1 MSKAPI
7 TKVPSPVGG
16 GGLGWGRL
24 YRTAMDAL
32 YRFCV
37 IVAGGALVLISAVIP
52 WGVFTR
58 YVLNSAA
65 SWPEPMAILLTI
77 VLTFFGAA
85 ACYRA
90 GTHMSVSVLVRVMP
104 LPLRRVIEPFA
115 EGLVA
120 LVGLFMVIW
129 GARLVDATW
138 HQSIA
143 EFPSLSVGLTYLPIP
158 VGWRHNAAVR
168 CRAPADRAP
177 AAGRRTDAALRRV
190 HSRPMEILI
199 VVGTL
204 LVCFALGVPIAYAL
218 GLGAL
223 AGAYWIGIPLEA
235 VMLQV
240 SSGVSKFAMLTIP
253 FFVLAGAIMA
263 EGGMARRLVAF
274 ANVLVGLV
282 RVRGGL
288 SAVNVLATTFLSGI
302 SGSAVAD
309 TSAIGSVMIPQMER
323 TGYPRVFATNV
334 TISASVQALLVP
346 PSHNAVIYSLA
357 TGGTISI
364 ISLFMAGVMP
374 GLLLGAS
381 LVVLCL
387 VIAYR
392 NGHPRGET
400 VPLREAAKIAIDAL
414 WGLVTLAIILGGI
427 LGGIFTAIEAGAVAC
442 IWAFFVTM
450 FIYRDYRWRDLPEL
464 IHRTMRTVAMVM
476 TLIAFASSVGYVMA
490 LMQVPARVT
499 ALLLTLSS
507 DKNVILFLINILLLV
522 LGCLLD
528 MAPSILI
535 VTPILLPVVMKFGV
549 DPVHF
554 GMIMLLNLGI
564 GLCHPPVGAILFV
577 GCAVGR
583 VTIEQVVREIWP
595 FYGVMFFVLMLVT
608 YIPSVSLWLPRIL
621 GL

>member
-1 MSKAPI
+1 
-7 TKVPSPVGG
+7 
-16 GGLGWGRL
+16 
-24 YRTAMDAL
+24 
-32 YRFCV
+32 
-37 IVAGGALVLISAVIP
+37 
-52 WGVFTR
+52 
-58 YVLNSAA
+58 
-65 SWPEPMAILLTI
+65 
-77 VLTFFGAA
+77 
-85 ACYRA
+85 
-90 GTHMSVSVLVRVMP
+90 
-104 LPLRRVIEPFA
+104 
-115 EGLVA
+115 
-120 LVGLFMVIW
+120 
-129 GARLVDATW
+129 
-138 HQSIA
+138 
-143 EFPSLSVGLTYLPIP
+143 
-158 VGWRHNAAVR
+158 
-168 CRAPADRAP
+168 
-177 AAGRRTDAALRRV
+177 
-190 HSRPMEILI
+190 MEILI
-199 VVGTL
+199 VIASL
-204 LVCFALGVPIAYAL
+204 FACFALGVPIAYAL
-218 GLGAL
+218 GLAAL

-274 ANVLVGLV
+274 ANVLVGMV

-309 TSAIGSVMIPQMER
+309 TSAIGSVMIPQMEK

-364 ISLFMAGVMP
+364 ISLFMAGVAP

-387 VIAYR
+387 VLAYR
-392 NGHPRGET
+392 DGHPRGET
-400 VPLREAAKIAIDAL
+400 VALREAVKIAIDAL

-427 LGGIFTAIEAGAVAC
+427 LGGVFTAIEAGAVAC
-442 IWAFFVTM
+442 LWAFFVTM
-450 FIYRDYRWRDLPEL
+450 FIYRDYRWRELPQL
-464 IHRTMRTVAMVM
+464 VHRTMRTVAMVM

-499 ALLLTLSS
+499 AMLLTLSS
-507 DKNVILFLINILLLV
+507 DKNVILLLINVLLLV

-535 VTPILLPVVMKFGV
+535 CTPILLPVVVKFGV

-595 FYGVMFFVLMLVT
+595 FYAVMFLVLMLVT
-608 YIPSVSLWLPRIL
+608 YIPSISLWLPRL
-621 GL
+621 LSL

>member
-1 MSKAPI
+1 M
-7 TKVPSPVGG
+7 PS
-16 GGLGWGRL
+16 
-24 YRTAMDAL
+24 
-32 YRFCV
+32 
-37 IVAGGALVLISAVIP
+37 
-52 WGVFTR
+52 
-58 YVLNSAA
+58 
-65 SWPEPMAILLTI
+65 
-77 VLTFFGAA
+77 
-85 ACYRA
+85 
-90 GTHMSVSVLVRVMP
+90 
-104 LPLRRVIEPFA
+104 
-115 EGLVA
+115 
-120 LVGLFMVIW
+120 
-129 GARLVDATW
+129 
-138 HQSIA
+138 
-143 EFPSLSVGLTYLPIP
+143 
-158 VGWRHNAAVR
+158 
-168 CRAPADRAP
+168 
-177 AAGRRTDAALRRV
+177 
-190 HSRPMEILI
+190 
-199 VVGTL
+199 
-204 LVCFALGVPIAYAL
+204 AYAL

-223 AGAYWIGIPLEA
+223 AGAYWIGIPLEV

-240 SSGVSKFAMLTIP
+240 SSRVSKFAMLTIP

-274 ANVLVGLV
+274 ANVLVGVV
-282 RVRGGL
+282 RIRGGL

-309 TSAIGSVMIPQMER
+309 TSAIGSVMIPQMEK

-364 ISLFMAGVMP
+364 ISLFMAGVVP

-387 VIAYR
+387 VLAYR
-392 NGHPRGET
+392 HGHPRGEA
-400 VPLREAAKIAIDAL
+400 VPLREAVKIAVAAF

-427 LGGIFTAIEAGAVAC
+427 LGGVFTAIEAGAVAC
-442 IWAFFVTM
+442 LWAFFVTM

-476 TLIAFASSVGYVMA
+476 ALIAFASSVGYVMA

-499 ALLLTLSS
+499 ALLLSLSS
-507 DKNVILFLINILLLV
+507 DKNAILFLINILLLV

-535 VTPILLPVVMKFGV
+535 VTPILLPVMMKFGV

-564 GLCHPPVGAILFV
+564 GLCHPPVVAIIFV

-595 FYGVMFFVLMLVT
+595 FYAVMFFVLMLVT
-608 YIPSVSLWLPRIL
+608 CIPSISLWLPRML
-621 GL
+621 SL

>member
-1 MSKAPI
+1 
-7 TKVPSPVGG
+7 
-16 GGLGWGRL
+16 
-24 YRTAMDAL
+24 
-32 YRFCV
+32 
-37 IVAGGALVLISAVIP
+37 
-52 WGVFTR
+52 
-58 YVLNSAA
+58 
-65 SWPEPMAILLTI
+65 
-77 VLTFFGAA
+77 
-85 ACYRA
+85 
-90 GTHMSVSVLVRVMP
+90 
-104 LPLRRVIEPFA
+104 
-115 EGLVA
+115 
-120 LVGLFMVIW
+120 
-129 GARLVDATW
+129 
-138 HQSIA
+138 
-143 EFPSLSVGLTYLPIP
+143 
-158 VGWRHNAAVR
+158 
-168 CRAPADRAP
+168 
-177 AAGRRTDAALRRV
+177 
-190 HSRPMEILI
+190 MEILI
-199 VVGTL
+199 VIGTL

-223 AGAYWIGIPLEA
+223 AGAYSIGIPLEA
-235 VMLQV
+235 VMLHV

-282 RVRGGL
+282 RIRGGL

-309 TSAIGSVMIPQMER
+309 TSAIGSVMIPQMEK

-381 LVVLCL
+381 LIVLCL
-387 VIAYR
+387 VLAYR

-400 VPLREAAKIAIDAL
+400 VPLRQAVKIAIDAL

-427 LGGIFTAIEAGAVAC
+427 LGGVFTAIEAGAVAC
-442 IWAFFVTM
+442 LWAFFVTM
-450 FIYRDYRWRDLPEL
+450 FIYRDYRWGELPEL

-476 TLIAFASSVGYVMA
+476 TLIAFAASVGYVMA

-499 ALLLTLSS
+499 ALLLILSS

-577 GCAVGR
+577 GCAVGH

-595 FYGVMFFVLMLVT
+595 FYGVMFVVLMLVT
-608 YIPSVSLWLPRIL
+608 YIPSVSLWLPRML